1 MPFIYRPI
9 IAIFIFY
16 SYWIPQ
22 IKWNIVSGT
31 RRTFHV
37 AYCIGTTASR
47 LFIPLYLL
55 GCPSNFFSVLLPG
68 VIPFSPATC
77 LTLVIWSVIQMTV
90 LLLQVRSKLQ
100 IVHPRKYPEVIFHQ
114 FCCNYFHLSRT
125 PFIYPVHLSSIPY
138 TYRLFC
144 TVRNFIYPVHLSAV
158 LVCSNFIYP
167 VHLSAVIY
175 CRTYWAQGFVF
186 QHPCFHE
193 LMTTTDRFPL
203 MCYVAPTV
211 RLSQG
216 TRMQDPP
223 RQEMWKME
231 G

>member
-1 MPFIYRPI
+1 MEYRLRHP
-9 IAIFIFY
+9 
-16 SYWIPQ
+16 SHIP
-22 IKWNIVSGT
+22 
-31 RRTFHV
+31 
-37 AYCIGTTASR
+37 C
-47 LFIPLYLL
+47 
-55 GCPSNFFSVLLPG
+55 SVLYWNHC
-68 VIPFSPATC
+68 IPSLHPSLFVRVSKQLLLC
-77 LTLVIWSVIQMTV
+77 LTA
-90 LLLQVRSKLQ
+90 RSHSFLSSHLSDSGDLECYSDDSSPVAGKIKVTDCPPKKISGGHLS
-100 IVHPRKYPEVIFHQ
+100 PL
-114 FCCNYFHLSRT
+114 CCNYFHLSRT
-125 PFIYPVHLSSIPY
+125 PIGRHVLYVISSIPY